1 MLRAV
6 TALQKL
12 RDINDDESYNFV
24 SKGSNSKAQ
33 VQFEFTLLYLSSK
46 KRARITVKI
55 LKYTIEEL
63 TEDINDNAGD
73 KLLSLIGI
81 EVRRRL
87 EL

>member
-1 MLRAV
+1 M
-6 TALQKL
+6 
-12 RDINDDESYNFV
+12 
-24 SKGSNSKAQ
+24 
-33 VQFEFTLLYLSSK
+33 LYLSSK

-73 KLLSLIGI
+73 KLLSIIGKEI
-81 EVRRRL
+81 RRRL